1 MSLISPEHAV
11 EILKQNGVVAIPT
24 ETVYGLA
31 GRIYS
36 DESLKLIFATKKRPF
51 FDPLI
56 VHVRDIIQ
64 ARSLVQSWPRVA
76 DVLAE
81 NFWPGPLTMVLPKSD
96 LVSNLISSGLT
107 TVGIRCPNH
116 PVALKILDDLGEPF
130 AAPSAN
136 LFGKTSPTSTQHVM
150 DEFAQ
155 SVDVVEGGAC
165 QIGIESTVIAIN
177 SDSLSLLRPGNI
189 SQDQIT
195 QVLKETDLFT
205 QWVVQKRSDAPG
217 QMKHHYMPNK
227 PLFTIEES
235 FSGNVLDKLNLI
247 LQNLPSEVEGVKL
260 VKPKSIQTIVEL
272 KLNSDPA
279 TAARELYAQ
288 LRQLS
293 SQSQDALVFNFKSEH
308 RAPSWAAIIERISK
322 ASSAWIT

>member
-1 MSLISPEHAV
+1 MSLLSPEKAV
-11 EILKQNGVVAIPT
+11 ELLKQNKVVAVPT

-36 DESLKLIFATKKRPF
+36 EEALKLIFTTKKRPF

-64 ARSLVQSWPRVA
+64 ARSLVLTWPRVA

-81 NFWPGPLTMVLPKSD
+81 NFWPGPLTLVLPKSE

-116 PVALKILDDLGEPF
+116 PVALKILDNLGEPF

-136 LFGKTSPTSTQHVM
+136 LFGKTSPTTSQHVL
-150 DEFAQ
+150 DELPG
-155 SVDVVEGGAC
+155 VNVVEGGPC

-177 SDSLSLLRPGNI
+177 SDSLSLLRPGHV
-189 SQDQIT
+189 SKEQIN
-195 QVLKETDLFT
+195 QILSENGLVT
-205 QWVVQKRSDAPG
+205 QWVNQKRSDAPG

-227 PLFTIEES
+227 PLFTLEES
-235 FSGNVLDKLNLI
+235 FQGNVLEKLNATLAH
-247 LQNLPSEVEGVKL
+247 LPDEVEGVKI
-260 VKPKSIQTIVEL
+260 VKPRSIQSIVEL
-272 KLNSDPA
+272 KLNSDSS

-288 LRQLS
+288 LRQFS
-293 SQSQDALVFNFKSEH
+293 SRSEDAIVFRFKNEH
-308 RAPSWAAIIERISK
+308 RDSSWSAIIERISK